1 MLVSPAT
8 VIILSQSK
16 WVGVCVCVS
25 CVRSSDMEQHAVIKF
40 YFKLRKTA
48 MEMYEDL
55 KNMYGDDSEL
65 CTSHP
70 IARAF

>member
-1 MLVSPAT
+1 
-8 VIILSQSK
+8 
-16 WVGVCVCVS
+16 
-25 CVRSSDMEQHAVIKF
+25 MEQHAVIKF